1 MGVYKE
7 IAKADGSGITTF
19 YRLSEEKSTV
29 ETTSTGTTE
38 TMFDYNN
45 TLNKPSINDVA
56 LVGNKTLDELGIQP
70 AGDYITE
77 IPAEYIT
84 EEELESKDYA
94 TEAFVIE
101 QINNAE
107 HFHREIV
114 DALPLTG
121 KDNILY
127 LVPKKGSDKDI
138 YNEYIWTGVDYEF
151 MGTTA
156 VDLTDYYQKREVDE
170 LLDNK
175 VNKVDGKQLS
185 TNDYT
190 TAEKTK
196 LASLE
201 NYDDTELRNKV
212 NSLHNYDDTAIKQEI
227 SQLKTTDEDIYK
239 ILGDAEESI
248 VKKLEGIRLVKSGD
262 SWIFYDMKGSVIPFQ
277 SAKASLGFLNTI
289 LFLEDIENDGKM
301 TPVHY
306 DIDEDTIHVYYTNYD
321 GEYRYAK
328 IQSSSVDDSILGI
341 TNHYIGVVDTLTIP
355 ANKGDIAKLS
365 TDKTIYLYDG
375 TEWSAFDKASSVDL
389 SNYLAKDN
397 TIAYK
402 PATDYNPSTKKYV
415 DDSIADIFV
424 PTKTSQLTN
433 DSGFV
438 LKSVNDLTNYYNKS
452 NTYNKAEVNAL
463 VAGGGGGE
471 SLIETLDITNNL
483 DVTSLLNE
491 GSHIFLL
498 KGEGKLSFKVRKNN
512 SQSTINL
519 YEDTLVFTYY
529 DESGLSIT
537 YLGLQE
543 YGNVIFEGIPNKSS
557 VFKEISEKE
566 INYIDGSSKAPG
578 TIMRNYINITT
589 SDLDIDV
596 YLNGSEEI
604 TSFTLP
610 HSTLLI
616 GQASK
621 IINRVSKGLIIFPT
635 GEIYTI
641 TKATVSKLY
650 LTRIY
655 DITAVIDEYGTKQN
669 IKVGDDLTGKTI
681 SYAFPDNIERNIVEG
696 EEIIISTSTERG
708 DHHIILVSSNILKYR
723 YIDTEG
729 SPHTQDLCTITNGA
743 TGDLTDIP
751 NFTIEEVNT
760 SHYLYPYLFFKNQP
774 ILNRLD
780 ELERKTENIYST
792 EEQVIGTWIDD
803 KPIYKKTYHGTTTF
817 DLDESSQL
825 LIPASVNVDKIINC
839 SGYLTENSGNNVLTV
854 NEVRIVKVADNRVL
868 FQSTNNNLK
877 NCPYAITFEY
887 TKTTN

>member
-29 ETTSTGTTE
+29 ETTSTATTE
-38 TMFDYNN
+38 TMFDYND

-84 EEELESKDYA
+84 EEELEAKDYA

-101 QINNAE
+101 QINNTE

-121 KDNILY
+121 KDNVIY

-138 YNEYIWTGVDYEF
+138 YNEYIWTGVGYESI
-151 MGTTA
+151 GTTA
-156 VDLTDYYQKREVDE
+156 VDLTNYYQKNEIDE

-175 VNKVDGKQLS
+175 VNKVSGKQLS

-190 TAEKTK
+190 TDEKTK

-227 SQLKTTDEDIYK
+227 SQLKTTDEDIYE
-239 ILGDAEESI
+239 ILGGAEELI
-248 VKKLEGIRLVKSGD
+248 AKKLEGIRLVKSGD

-277 SAKASLGFLNTI
+277 SAKTSLGLLNTI

-306 DIDEDTIHVYYTNYD
+306 DIDEDTIHIYYTNYD

-341 TNHYIGVVDTLTIP
+341 TNHYIGVVDTLPIP

-365 TDKTIYLYDG
+365 IDKTIYLYDG

-415 DDSIADIFV
+415 DDSIADIFI

-463 VAGGGGGE
+463 VSSGGGGTSIQVNNTKIESTTDVYSCDYINNNLPFIAIYGE
-471 SLIETLDITNNL
+471 TSYADIVAAHEAGKTVIALRDEYQYQLYSIGSTRCVFGTIYELTSKFLIVASDNTWSYDTETLQRNLVFNTTYDKINN
-483 DVTSLLNE
+483 
-491 GSHIFLL
+491 
-498 KGEGKLSFKVRKNN
+498 KVA
-512 SQSTINL
+512 TMA
-519 YEDTLVFTYY
+519 DTL
-529 DESGLSIT
+529 
-537 YLGLQE
+537 
-543 YGNVIFEGIPNKSS
+543 
-557 VFKEISEKE
+557 
-566 INYIDGSSKAPG
+566 
-578 TIMRNYINITT
+578 
-589 SDLDIDV
+589 
-596 YLNGSEEI
+596 
-604 TSFTLP
+604 
-610 HSTLLI
+610 
-616 GQASK
+616 
-621 IINRVSKGLIIFPT
+621 
-635 GEIYTI
+635 
-641 TKATVSKLY
+641 
-650 LTRIY
+650 
-655 DITAVIDEYGTKQN
+655 
-669 IKVGDDLTGKTI
+669 
-681 SYAFPDNIERNIVEG
+681 
-696 EEIIISTSTERG
+696 
-708 DHHIILVSSNILKYR
+708 
-723 YIDTEG
+723 DT
-729 SPHTQDLCTITNGA
+729 
-743 TGDLTDIP
+743 
-751 NFTIEEVNT
+751 
-760 SHYLYPYLFFKNQP
+760 
-774 ILNRLD
+774 
-780 ELERKTENIYST
+780 YST
-792 EEQVIGTWIDD
+792 NERVIGTWMD
-803 KPIYKKTYHGTTTF
+803 KPLYRKVIQYKNSSTIGATGTSTEISIPHGISNLGQVTRRDLNNEANQTF
-817 DLDESSQL
+817 PRAAGSSSITSWTGL
-825 LIPASVNVDKIINC
+825 
-839 SGYLTENSGNNVLTV
+839 VLVSSTDAIM
-854 NEVRIVKVADNRVL
+854 RIVNDTWGPRTWYVTL
-868 FQSTNNNLK
+868 
-877 NCPYAITFEY
+877 EY
-887 TKTTN
+887 TKTTD

>member
-1 MGVYKE
+1 M
-7 IAKADGSGITTF
+7 A
-19 YRLSEEKSTV
+19 
-29 ETTSTGTTE
+29 
-38 TMFDYNN
+38 
-45 TLNKPSINDVA
+45 
-56 LVGNKTLDELGIQP
+56 
-70 AGDYITE
+70 
-77 IPAEYIT
+77 
-84 EEELESKDYA
+84 KDYA

-101 QINNAE
+101 QINNTE
-107 HFHREIV
+107 HFRREIV

-121 KDNILY
+121 KDNVIY

-138 YNEYIWTGVDYEF
+138 YNEYIWTGVGYESI
-151 MGTTA
+151 GTTA
-156 VDLTDYYQKREVDE
+156 VDLTDYYQKNEVDE

-175 VNKVDGKQLS
+175 VNKVSGKQLS

-190 TAEKTK
+190 TDEKTK

-277 SAKASLGFLNTI
+277 SAKTSLGFLNTI

-341 TNHYIGVVDTLTIP
+341 TNHYIGVVDTLTIS

-375 TEWSAFDKASSVDL
+375 TEWSAFDKASEVDL

-415 DDSIADIFV
+415 DDSIADIFI

-463 VAGGGGGE
+463 VSSSGGITKDTIISTLGYTPYDSANPSKYISKIPTASSTVLGGVKIG
-471 SLIETLDITNNL
+471 NNL
-483 DVTSLLNE
+483 SIDANGV
-491 GSHIFLL
+491 
-498 KGEGKLSFKVRKNN
+498 LSA
-512 SQSTINL
+512 SAA
-519 YEDTLVFTYY
+519 
-529 DESGLSIT
+529 SIT
-537 YLGLQE
+537 E
-543 YGNVIFEGIPNKSS
+543 DEVNSI
-557 VFKEISEKE
+557 
-566 INYIDGSSKAPG
+566 ID
-578 TIMRNYINITT
+578 N
-589 SDLDIDV
+589 
-596 YLNGSEEI
+596 
-604 TSFTLP
+604 
-610 HSTLLI
+610 
-616 GQASK
+616 
-621 IINRVSKGLIIFPT
+621 
-635 GEIYTI
+635 
-641 TKATVSKLY
+641 
-650 LTRIY
+650 
-655 DITAVIDEYGTKQN
+655 YGTKVNLQ
-669 IKVGDDLTGKTI
+669 VGDKLGEKAL
-681 SYAFPDNIERNIVEG
+681 SYEFPNDIENSIN
-696 EEIIISTSTERG
+696 TSTETLCSTTCDDG
-708 DHHIILVSSNILKYR
+708 GIIMISTYSNKLQYR
-723 YIDTEG
+723 YIDG
-729 SPHTQDLCTITNGA
+729 GGGLSTQQLCTISNGA

-760 SHYLYPYLFFKNQP
+760 SHYLYPYLFFKNKS

-780 ELERKTENIYST
+780 ELERKTENVYST

-839 SGYLTENSGNNVLTV
+839 SGYLTENGGNNVLTV